1 MGVTEGKKVSEWFGP
16 NTAAQVIKKLTIFD
30 DWSNIAVHVA
40 LDNILVKED
49 ALTMAT
55 TYPSDD
61 AVKLIMGEFWKVT
74 AEKDMF

>member
-1 MGVTEGKKVSEWFGP
+1 MGVAEGKEVSEWFGP

-30 DWSNIAVHVA
+30 EWSNIAVHVA

-55 TYPSDD
+55 SYPSDD
-61 AVKLIMGEFWKVT
+61 AVKLIMGESFCG
-74 AEKDMF
+74 